1 MLKTFL
7 VEDEVVIR
15 EMIKKMI
22 PWEQYGFELAGEEMC
37 IRDSVWFYKRDNC
50 KDFYGNI
57 GRETDVQGYSQGYC
71 GAVWSEPEYVLL
83 SFP

>member
-22 PWEQYGFELAGEEMC
+22 PWEQYGFCLLYTSDAADEL
-37 IRDSVWFYKRDNC
+37 
-50 KDFYGNI
+50 
-57 GRETDVQGYSQGYC
+57 
-71 GAVWSEPEYVLL
+71 
-83 SFP
+83 

>member
-1 MLKTFL
+1 MTEL
-7 VEDEVVIR
+7 
-15 EMIKKMI
+15 
-22 PWEQYGFELAGEEMC
+22 EQYDEE
-37 IRDSVWFYKRDNC
+37 RVYVWFYKRDNC